1 MRDTDV
7 MRVAVIGGGSWGTAL
22 ARLLARQGVRTT
34 IWAMERE
41 VVESINAG
49 RENSLFLPGI
59 ELPESLHATN
69 DLDEAATDAAVIVS
83 AVPTQHIRAVFE
95 GNQHLF
101 DGADVV
107 VSVSKGI
114 EVETLHTPAQI
125 LREVAPPRLADRIVA
140 LSGPSFAREVGLD
153 HPAAVLA
160 AGSSIEPARDVR
172 DLFNSS
178 SFRVYSSDDI
188 VSAELGG
195 ALKNVIAIA
204 AGMSYGLGFAQNSMA
219 ALITRGL
226 AEIMRAG
233 AAMGGD
239 PATFA
244 GLSGMG
250 DLVLTCSGDLSR
262 NRRVGLEV
270 GRGRSLAEVLDEMS
284 MVAEGVKTTL
294 AARRLAEQLGVSMP
308 IVEEVYLTLY
318 EDKDPRDALAHLMG
332 RAPRD
337 ERNG

>member
-7 MRVAVIGGGSWGTAL
+7 MDVAVIGGGSWGTAL
-22 ARLLARQGVRTT
+22 ARLLAREGVRTT
-34 IWAMERE
+34 IWAMEPE
-41 VVESINAG
+41 VAESITVE

-59 ELPESLHATN
+59 ELPESLRATN
-69 DLDEAATDAAVIVS
+69 DLDEAAADATVIVS
-83 AVPTQHIRAVFE
+83 AVPTQHIRATFA

-101 DGADVV
+101 ERAGVL

-114 EVETLHTPAQI
+114 EVETLQTPAQI
-125 LREVAPPRLADRIVA
+125 LRDVAPARLADRIVA
-140 LSGPSFAREVGLD
+140 LSGPSFAREVGVD
-153 HPAAVLA
+153 HPAAVVA
-160 AGSSIEPARDVR
+160 AGSSIEPAREVR
-172 DLFNSS
+172 DLFNTS

-262 NRRVGLEV
+262 NRGVGLEI
-270 GRGRSLAEVLDEMS
+270 GRGRSLTEVLDEMN

-294 AARRLAEQLGVSMP
+294 AARRLAQELGVTMP

-318 EDKDPRDALAHLMG
+318 EDKHPREALAHLMG

>member
-1 MRDTDV
+1 MRDTEA
-7 MRVAVIGGGSWGTAL
+7 MNVAVIGGGSWGTAL
-22 ARLLARQGVRTT
+22 ARLLARQGLPTT
-34 IWAMERE
+34 IWALEHE
-41 VVESINAG
+41 VAESINTD
-49 RENSLFLPGI
+49 RQNSVFLPGV
-59 ELPESLHATN
+59 ELPEALRATN
-69 DLDEAATDAAVIVS
+69 EVDEAVANATMIVS
-83 AVPTQHIRAVFE
+83 AVPTQHIRAVFAR
-95 GNQHLF
+95 NHHLF
-101 DGADVV
+101 EHADIL

-114 EVETLHTPAQI
+114 EVDTLQTPAQI
-125 LREVAPPRLADRIVA
+125 LREVAPQRLADRIVA
-140 LSGPSFAREVGLD
+140 LSGPSFAHEVGMD

-160 AGSSIEPARDVR
+160 AGTSIERAREVR
-172 DLFNSS
+172 DLFNTS

-188 VSAELGG
+188 VAAELGG

-226 AEIMRAG
+226 AEITRAG

-270 GRGRSLAEVLDEMS
+270 GRGRPLTEVLGEMN

-294 AARRLAEQLGVSMP
+294 AARRLAERLGVSMP

-318 EDKDPRDALAHLMG
+318 EDKDPRMALAHLMG

>member
-1 MRDTDV
+1 MRDTEG
-7 MRVAVIGGGSWGTAL
+7 MQVAVIGGGSWGTAL
-22 ARLLARQGVRTT
+22 ARMLAREGVRTT
-34 IWAMERE
+34 MWALEDE
-41 VVESINAG
+41 VVESIAND
-49 RENSLFLPGI
+49 RENSVFLPGI
-59 ELPESLHATN
+59 ELPATLLATN
-69 DLDEAATDAAVIVS
+69 DLDAAVTNATVIVS
-83 AVPTQHIRAVFE
+83 AVPTQHIRAVF
-95 GNQHLF
+95 GGRHHLF
-101 DGADVV
+101 ERAEVL

-114 EVETLHTPAQI
+114 EVETLQTPAQI
-125 LREVAPPRLADRIVA
+125 LREVAPDRLADRIVA
-140 LSGPSFAREVGLD
+140 LSGPSFAREVALD
-153 HPAAVLA
+153 YPTAVVA
-160 AGSSIEPARDVR
+160 AGSSIEPAREVR
-172 DLFNSS
+172 DLFNTS

-188 VSAELGG
+188 VSAEIGG

-233 AAMGGD
+233 SAMGGD

-262 NRRVGLEV
+262 NRRVGLEI
-270 GRGRSLAEVLDEMS
+270 GRGRSLTEVLDEMN

-294 AARRLAEQLGVSMP
+294 AARRLAERLDVSMP

-318 EDKDPRDALAHLMG
+318 EDKDPHQARAHLMG

-337 ERNG
+337 ERNS

>member
-1 MRDTDV
+1 MTK
-7 MRVAVIGGGSWGTAL
+7 VAVIGSGSWGTAL
-22 ARLLARQGVRTT
+22 ARLLAREGVETS
-34 IWAMERE
+34 IWALERE
-41 VVESINAG
+41 VVESINTD
-49 RENSLFLPGI
+49 RENAIFLPGI
-59 ELPESLHATN
+59 QLPDTLRATD
-69 DLDEAATDAAVIVS
+69 DLDEAVADATVIVS
-83 AVPTQHIRAVFE
+83 AVPTQHIRAVFA
-95 GNQHLF
+95 QHQHVFARAELL
-101 DGADVV
+101 

-114 EVETLHTPAQI
+114 EVDTLQTPAEI

-140 LSGPSFAREVGLD
+140 LSGPSFAREVGLG
-153 HPAAVLA
+153 HPAAVVA
-160 AGSSIEPARDVR
+160 AGSSIERAREVR
-172 DLFNSS
+172 DLFNTS

-233 AAMGGD
+233 AALGGD

-270 GRGRSLAEVLDEMS
+270 GRGRSLSDVVGETN

-294 AARRLAEQLGVSMP
+294 AARRLAERLGVSMP

-318 EDKDPRDALAHLMG
+318 EDKDPREALAHLMG

-337 ERNG
+337 ERNS